1 MNVRGI
7 QLQGHWTP
15 DELAAVRRTLDP
27 IPAPWLEKNPS
38 VLSIIRQ
45 DALQGAP
52 ASAPG
57 HSKYDQ
63 SRRAIVVFDKGV
75 YHAGSRRIDEEQ
87 FKRSVLHEL
96 AHTLLLRFPEW
107 IKRWGSETKNDGFVD
122 EYAKT
127 NPDEDFADTFSEFF
141 IQPNETKRKAPKKY
155 AFISDRLTQAQRD
168 KVAMVNLNSF
178 SDEVFEKVA
187 RFGLP
192 GGLLGKAGKMPRGIK
207 MGLLGGAGAGAYA
220 HGQSKGR
227 KRGVAEGTAAT
238 NMVAQRAYKVGV
250 MRGAVAMRQHI
261 LDRMNKTM
269 GAGSSSSKK

>member
-7 QLQGHWTP
+7 DLRGHWTP

-27 IPAPWLEKNPS
+27 IPAPWLEKNPNI
-38 VLSIIRQ
+38 LSIIRQ

-52 ASAPG
+52 PSAPG
-57 HSKYDQ
+57 HSKYDPA
-63 SRRAIVVFDKGV
+63 RRAIVVFDKGV

-107 IKRWGSETKNDGFVD
+107 TKHWGSETKNDGFVD

-127 NPDEDFADTFSEFF
+127 NLHEDFADTFSEFF
-141 IQPNETKRKAPKKY
+141 IQPGKTERKAPQKY
-155 AFISDRLTQAQRD
+155 AFINDRLMQARRD

-192 GGLLGKAGKMPRGIK
+192 SGLLGKAGKMPRGMK
-207 MGLLGGAGAGAYA
+207 LLGLGGVGAGTYA

-227 KRGVAEGTAAT
+227 KRGMAEGTQAT

-250 MRGAVAMRQHI
+250 MRGAVAMRSHI
-261 LDRMNKTM
+261 LERMNKTM
-269 GAGSSSSKK
+269 GASKSSSKK